1 MILKDLIKTY
11 LVSSYEKQE
20 AVVYIAKNSIDTII
34 PNEMVRF
41 IDKFSKNKPIN
52 NAEFQKFSQQL
63 SSLNN
68 LEKNCIIHLLFK
80 ITSNTYEQ
88 HKSEIEKDIKNLESN
103 LIAGKELTQQSL
115 KNATKY
121 IGLLNCYQL
130 FAHHVST
137 SAGIKYL
144 IYPGISSFE
153 RSYFSYALPFSI
165 NVLRLVGKLP
175 LTNDFNGIDLSKAF
189 YPLHL
194 KVIKTDRNPLKKG
207 IKNSDVYFPYKMISK
222 IVKGNSGNNTF
233 VATNGKKILFIR
245 GVEHYSP
252 NAILASK
259 IATLVSPIH
268 FSSERLLDNRLVGS
282 RGIPGYAVSVAD
294 HNTREA
300 RKKYIEQE
308 KRIFPG
314 TGIID
319 EVTNFV
325 GEGDVN
331 VENYGLSSQDVY
343 QSHLTKIDFD
353 RCNVTS
359 KKSKEHYE
367 NNMLTCHERGIYHN
381 ASHVQSNPEYIKE
394 KLFTRLKLAMLSQEL
409 LSSLANKAYSPGDED
424 KRMRAVDECTNRST
438 IALELFFE
446 HPHVHTFLH
455 QDPSILDQCYHQIAE
470 YISSHF
476 EEEDQELLQLSL
488 RERVEFIKTKAKETL
503 DINLTLTEYEPIKPE
518 THENFDLIDD
528 ETIERHIELDIIEEF
543 HKSVSVVTPNQ
554 SSFLSRNWIK
564 LLGVAILTMVGV
576 GIGVTLT
583 AIVFFAPLGIGI
595 AGFSLATAVGLG
607 AGLLTGAAI
616 FGTTIAYDEH
626 QFRTSRNNEVA
637 AKIGNLTPS
646 PKVEKLIEEVNE
658 DKKKIKKGFA
668 RVENELLKINTEAT
682 TTDHDQQSII
692 SNTMKS
698 Y

>member
-1 MILKDLIKTY
+1 MKLRDLIKTY
-11 LVSSYEKQE
+11 LNSSYEKQD
-20 AVVYIAKNSIDTII
+20 ALIYIEKNSIDTVI
-34 PNEMVRF
+34 PNELVRF
-41 IDKFSKNKPIN
+41 IDKLSKNKPIN
-52 NAEFQKFSQQL
+52 NDEFQKFSQQL
-63 SSLNN
+63 SSLDDS
-68 LEKNCIIHLLFK
+68 EKNCIIHLLFR

-88 HKSEIEKDIKNLESN
+88 HKSEIEEDIKSLESN
-103 LIAGKELTQQSL
+103 LITGKKLTQHSI

-130 FAHHVST
+130 FAHHVSIN
-137 SAGIKYL
+137 AGNRFVF
-144 IYPGISSFE
+144 YPAIQSFE
-153 RSYFSYALPFSI
+153 RSFFSYALPFTI
-165 NVLRLVGKLP
+165 NALRLVGKMP
-175 LTNDFNGIDLSKAF
+175 ITNDFKGIDLSKPF

-194 KVIKTDRNPLKKG
+194 EVVKNDRTPLKKG
-207 IKNSDVYFPYKMISK
+207 VKNSDEYFPYKMISK
-222 IVKGNSGNNTF
+222 IAKGDTGDNTF

-245 GVEHYSP
+245 GVERYSP

-259 IATLVSPIH
+259 IATLVSPTH
-268 FSSERLLDNRLVGS
+268 FSSERLLDNHLVGS

-294 HNTREA
+294 DSIREA

-325 GEGDVN
+325 REGDPN
-331 VENYGLSSQDVY
+331 IENYGLSSQDVY

-353 RCNVTS
+353 FCNVTS
-359 KKSKEHYE
+359 KTSKEHYE
-367 NNMLTCHERGIYHN
+367 SNILTYHGGGIYRT
-381 ASHVQSNPEYIKE
+381 ASHIQSNPEYIKE
-394 KLFTRLKLAMLSQEL
+394 KLFARLKLAMLSQEL

-438 IALELFFE
+438 IALDLFFE
-446 HPHVHTFLH
+446 HPHAHTFLH
-455 QDPSILDQCYHQIAE
+455 QDPSILDQCFHQIAE

-528 ETIERHIELDIIEEF
+528 ETIERHIELDLIEEF
-543 HKSVSVVTPNQ
+543 HKSESVVTPNQ

-583 AIVFFAPLGIGI
+583 ATGVFAPLGIGI

-607 AGLLTGAAI
+607 AGLLAGAAI

-637 AKIGNLTPS
+637 AKIGNVTPS
-646 PKVEKLIEEVNE
+646 PSVQKLIEEVNA
-658 DKKKIKKGFA
+658 DKNKIDKGFA
-668 RVENELLKINTEAT
+668 RVENDLLKINTTA
-682 TTDHDQQSII
+682 TDHDQQSII
-692 SNTMKS
+692 SNTMKGC
-698 Y
+698 

>member
-1 MILKDLIKTY
+1 MTLKDLIKTY
-11 LVSSYEKQE
+11 LDSSYEKQE
-20 AVVYIAKNSIDTII
+20 AVAYIARNSIDTII

-41 IDKFSKNKPIN
+41 IDKLSKNKPIN
-52 NAEFQKFSQQL
+52 NAEFQKLYKQL
-63 SSLNN
+63 SSLND

-80 ITSNTYEQ
+80 ITSKTYEQ
-88 HKSEIEKDIKNLESN
+88 HKNEIETDIKNLESN
-103 LIAGKELTQQSL
+103 LIAGKKLTQHSI

-130 FAHHVST
+130 FAHHISI
-137 SAGIKYL
+137 SAGNRLL
-144 IYPGISSFE
+144 IYPGIRPFE
-153 RSYFSYALPFSI
+153 RSYISYALPFSI

-175 LTNDFNGIDLSKAF
+175 LNNDFNDINLSKAF

-194 KVIKTDRNPLKKG
+194 KVVKTDRTPLKKG
-207 IKNSDVYFPYKMISK
+207 IKNSDEYFPYKMISK
-222 IVKGNSGNNTF
+222 IVKGNSRNNTF
-233 VATNGKKILFIR
+233 VATNGNKILFIR

-268 FSSERLLDNRLVGS
+268 FSSERLLDNHVVGS

-294 HNTREA
+294 DSIREA

-325 GEGDVN
+325 REGDPN

-353 RCNVTS
+353 NCNLTS
-359 KKSKEHYE
+359 KTSKEHYE
-367 NNMLTCHERGIYHN
+367 SNILTYHGGGIYRT
-381 ASHVQSNPEYIKE
+381 ASHIQSNPEYIKE
-394 KLFTRLKLAMLSQEL
+394 KLFARLKLAMLSQEL
-409 LSSLANKAYSPGDED
+409 LSSLANKAYLPEDED

-455 QDPSILDQCYHQIAE
+455 QDPSILDQCFHQIAE

-476 EEEDQELLQLSL
+476 EEDQELLQLSL

-503 DINLTLTEYEPIKPE
+503 DINLTLTEYEPVKPE

-528 ETIERHIELDIIEEF
+528 ETIERHIELDITEEF
-543 HKSVSVVTPNQ
+543 HKSESVVTPNQ

-564 LLGVAILTMVGV
+564 LLGVAILTTVGV

-583 AIVFFAPLGIGI
+583 ATGVFAPLGIGI

-607 AGLLTGAAI
+607 AGLLTSAAI

-637 AKIGNLTPS
+637 TKIGNLTPS

-658 DKKKIKKGFA
+658 DKKKIEKEFA
-668 RVENELLKINTEAT
+668 RVENDLLKINTEAT

-698 Y
+698 C